1 MRHWWRLGASGSAHR
16 SAAGTSA
23 SSPGRWSP
31 SHLPGPTKSR
41 PVDSSPARIMSWTLA
56 PVAARSCSASPLP
69 CPDDFSVD
77 RHADVLLGLHH
88 SSAELRFT
96 HRRFIVTARA

>member
-1 MRHWWRLGASGSAHR
+1 
-16 SAAGTSA
+16 
-23 SSPGRWSP
+23 
-31 SHLPGPTKSR
+31 
-41 PVDSSPARIMSWTLA
+41 MSWTLA